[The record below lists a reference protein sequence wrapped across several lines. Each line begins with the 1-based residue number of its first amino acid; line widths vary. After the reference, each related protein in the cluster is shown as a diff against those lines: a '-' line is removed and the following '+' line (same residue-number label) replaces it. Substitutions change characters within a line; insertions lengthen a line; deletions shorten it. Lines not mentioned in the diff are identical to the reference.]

1 MRYHVI
7 VFLAFIK
14 CIHLSRKGNNDDDA
28 EMFACLLYVIE
39 EKVVKDIADAM
50 HRVVVTTK
58 RDLVASN
65 PRHRVFR
72 VFSRSH
78 LHIVMSNFEQIMV
91 PV

>member
-1 MRYHVI
+1 M
-7 VFLAFIK
+7 FIK
-14 CIHLSRKGNNDDDA
+14 CIHLSRKGNNDDDDA

-58 RDLVASN
+58 RDLGASN
-65 PRHRVFR
+65 PRHR

-78 LHIVMSNFEQIMV
+78 LHIEMSNFEQNRF